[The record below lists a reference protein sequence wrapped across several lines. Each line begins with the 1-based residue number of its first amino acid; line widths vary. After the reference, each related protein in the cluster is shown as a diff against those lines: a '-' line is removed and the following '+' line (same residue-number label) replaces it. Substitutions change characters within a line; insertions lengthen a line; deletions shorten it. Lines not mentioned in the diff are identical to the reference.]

1 MGNTS
6 NQYTTNLGAND
17 SASLCFK
24 NSSQIRYRYVVRAD
38 STLPGDE
45 VNLPGTIMIGD
56 KDRSSMKEPR
66 SQPAEDTKGRT
77 ADARVGTGGQAVQN
91 ISI

>member
-1 MGNTS
+1 MDNTS
-6 NQYTTNLGAND
+6 NQYTADLGAHD

-38 STLPGDE
+38 STLLGDE

-66 SQPAEDTKGRT
+66 SQLMTQKDE
-77 ADARVGTGGQAVQN
+77 
-91 ISI
+91 